1 MFRNNKR
8 MGRIKQIVLIG
19 FIVIA
24 VVACKNTQQVSGG
37 KFKVKKEL
45 TKDDEQQYYYI
56 FIEANRKKLLGDLNG
71 ASALYYQCLEIN
83 PESAAAMSEI
93 SEINK
98 ITKNYDIAEKY
109 ALLAIEN
116 DAENKWYQLNLAHL
130 YVEINNLEKAAG
142 AYEKLHNK
150 YSNDIEITYTLANIY
165 SYSQE
170 FKKAVELYNEI
181 ESVAGISEQLSITK
195 QRLYYQLG
203 EKTKAYKEIEKLVK
217 HYPNEAGFYGILAE
231 MYTNDNLFSKAE
243 ENYNKLFELDST
255 NSIGQI
261 SIIDFYRK
269 KMDYDNAFLMLEKV
283 ILNET
288 TDFGSKVRIFVSILN
303 TQSELKIYNEKIRE
317 SISILKNHYP
327 DEKDTHT
334 LNADFLIKTNLI
346 DEAKVE
352 LKYITENYSSNVIV
366 WEQLLSIYS
375 YNSNFDTLY
384 IASKTAIDSFPEH
397 SLFYIF
403 RGVSATR
410 INKTTEAIEI
420 LEKGLKTTPNDSE
433 LLVDFY
439 TYLGEA
445 YYEINDYKKS
455 DYYFDQVLVKEPDNL
470 YVINNYSYYLSLREE
485 KLEFAETISKKTVI
499 AEPNNST
506 YLDTYA
512 WILFKLER
520 YHDALLYIKQAV
532 ESGGVDS
539 EVIIEHYGDI
549 LFMTGD
555 KSSALEF
562 WKLSESMGNTS
573 EELKSKIESKEIK

>member
-1 MFRNNKR
+1 

-19 FIVIA
+19 FIVI
-24 VVACKNTQQVSGG
+24 VGVACKNTQQLSGN

-83 PESAAAMSEI
+83 SESAAAMSEI

-98 ITKNYDIAEKY
+98 ITKNYEVAEKY
-109 ALLAIEN
+109 GLLAIEN
-116 DAENKWYQLNLAHL
+116 EPENKWYQLNLAHL
-130 YVEINNLEKAAG
+130 YVETNNLEKAAD

-170 FKKAVELYNEI
+170 FQKAVDLYNEI

-203 EKTKAYKEIEKLVK
+203 EKAKAYKEIEKLIK

-261 SIIDFYRK
+261 SVIDFYRK

-283 ILNET
+283 ILNMN
-288 TDFGSKVRIFVSILN
+288 TDYSSKVRIFVSMLN

-317 SISILKNHYP
+317 SILTLKNQYP

-334 LNADFLIKTNLI
+334 LYADFLIKMNLI

-403 RGVSATR
+403 GGVSATR
-410 INKTTEAIEI
+410 VNKTTEAIEI
-420 LEKGLKTTPNDSE
+420 LEKGLKTAPNDSE

-445 YYEINDYKKS
+445 YYEINDYNKS
-455 DYYFDQVLVKEPDNL
+455 DYYFEQVLKKEPDNL

-485 KLEFAETISKKTVI
+485 KLEYAESISKKTVI
-499 AEPNNST
+499 AEPNNAT

-520 YHDALLYIKQAV
+520 YHDALFYIEQAV

-539 EVIIEHYGDI
+539 EVVIEHYGDI

-555 KSSALEF
+555 KASALEF
-562 WKLSESMGNTS
+562 WLLSESMGNTS
-573 EELKSKIESKEIK
+573 EELKSKIESKEIDR

>member
-1 MFRNNKR
+1 
-8 MGRIKQIVLIG
+8 MGRIKQIVLVG
-19 FIVIA
+19 FIIVGA
-24 VVACKNTQQVSGG
+24 MACKNTQQVSGG

-45 TKDDEQQYYYI
+45 TKDNEQQYYYI

-71 ASALYYQCLEIN
+71 ASALFYQCLEIN

-98 ITKNYDIAEKY
+98 VTKNYDVAEKY
-109 ALLAIEN
+109 ALLAIEKEP
-116 DAENKWYQLNLAHL
+116 ENKWYQLNLAHL
-130 YVEINNLEKAAG
+130 YVETNNLEKAADT
-142 AYEKLHNK
+142 YEKLHKK
-150 YSNDIEITYTLANIY
+150 YPNDVEITYTLANIY
-165 SYSQE
+165 SYSHE
-170 FKKAVELYNEI
+170 FKKAIDLYNEI
-181 ESVAGISEQLSITK
+181 EKLAGISEQLSITK
-195 QRLYYQLG
+195 QRLYFQIG
-203 EKTKAYKEIEKLVK
+203 EKTKAYNEIEKLIK

-243 ENYNKLFELDST
+243 ENYNKLFAIDST

-261 SIIDFYRK
+261 SVIDFYRK
-269 KMDYDNAFLMLEKV
+269 KMDYENAFQMLEKV
-283 ILNET
+283 ILNEN
-288 TDFGSKVRIFVSILN
+288 TDYSSKVRIFVSMLN
-303 TQSELKIYNEKIRE
+303 TQSELKIYNEQIRE
-317 SISILKNHYP
+317 SILILKEHYP
-327 DEKDTHT
+327 KEKDTHT
-334 LNADFLIKTNLI
+334 LYADFLIKMNLI

-352 LKYITENYSSNVIV
+352 LEYITENYSSNVIV

-375 YNSNFDTLY
+375 YNSNFDTLFTV
-384 IASKTAIDSFPEH
+384 SQTAIDSFPEH

-403 RGVSATR
+403 GGVSATR
-410 INKTTEAIEI
+410 INKTNEAIGI
-420 LEKGLKTTPNDSE
+420 LEKGLKTASSDSE
-433 LLVDFY
+433 LLIDFY

-455 DYYFDQVLVKEPDNL
+455 DYYFDQVLIKEPNNL
-470 YVINNYSYYLSLREE
+470 YVINNYSYYLSLRNE
-485 KLEFAETISKKTVI
+485 KLEYAESISKKTVI
-499 AEPNNST
+499 AEPDNST

-520 YHDALLYIKQAV
+520 YQDALFYIKQAV
-532 ESGGVDS
+532 ENGGIDS

-562 WKLSESMGNTS
+562 WKLSESMGNKS